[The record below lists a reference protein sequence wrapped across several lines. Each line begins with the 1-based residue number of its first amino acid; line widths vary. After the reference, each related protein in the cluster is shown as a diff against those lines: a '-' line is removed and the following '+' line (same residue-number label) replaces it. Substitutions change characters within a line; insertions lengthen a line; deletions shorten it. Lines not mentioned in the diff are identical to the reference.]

1 MKGKHWICCVHNYP
15 KCPCVTCAKDNMGE
29 SDEPCC
35 DKHCI
40 LCAAGARCEDYVR
53 EEK

>member
-29 SDEPCC
+29 SDEPC
-35 DKHCI
+35 
-40 LCAAGARCEDYVR
+40 EDYVR